1 MIEGHTVLPLV
12 SLLVQLYGTA
22 NSVATLLATQN
33 GCSTLH
39 AQKWAE
45 SNNLYK
51 LKPIANKESLT
62 HPDSTMGSGP
72 SFSVASH
79 GSRV

>member
-1 MIEGHTVLPLV
+1 MDT
-12 SLLVQLYGTA
+12 
-22 NSVATLLATQN
+22 NS
-33 GCSTLH
+33 
-39 AQKWAE
+39 
-45 SNNLYK
+45 YK

-79 GSRV
+79 GSNPWPVMIGLALSIMDQQAM